1 MNPPIKIMIADDIQ
15 LLLEDLTELINRQ
28 SDMMV
33 VGTASSGK
41 EIEALARTID
51 HDLILMDIEMETT
64 TAGIKAAERIR
75 DWCQDRK
82 IIYLTAHETKEMILT
97 AVGTG
102 AIDYIVKGTA
112 EEEILYHI
120 RQAYLGQPLMDG
132 KIQELVLQEYMRLR
146 QSEKNLLFFIN
157 NISNLT
163 NTERALIA
171 FLLNGLKIKEIARER
186 SVEVV
191 TIKSQINTLLKKFG
205 VSRTKDIVQTIKDLN
220 LAHLFL

>member
-1 MNPPIKIMIADDIQ
+1 MNPSIKIMIADDIQ
-15 LLLEDLTELINRQ
+15 LLLEDLTELINSQ
-28 SDMMV
+28 PDMVV
-33 VGTASSGK
+33 VGTAECGK
-41 EIEALARTID
+41 DIEELARKVD

-75 DWCQDRK
+75 DWCREEK

-102 AIDYIVKGTA
+102 AIDYIVKGTK
-112 EEEILYHI
+112 EEDILHHI
-120 RQAYLGQPLMDG
+120 RQAHIGKPLMDG
-132 KIQELVLQEYMRLR
+132 KIQEMVLQEYMRLR
-146 QSEKNLLFFIN
+146 QSEKSLLFFIS

-171 FLLNGLKIKEIARER
+171 YLLKGLKIKEIARER

-191 TIKSQINTLLKKFG
+191 TVKSQMGTLLKKFG
-205 VSRTKDIVQTIKDLN
+205 VSRTKEIVKTIKDLN
-220 LAHLFL
+220 LSHLFL